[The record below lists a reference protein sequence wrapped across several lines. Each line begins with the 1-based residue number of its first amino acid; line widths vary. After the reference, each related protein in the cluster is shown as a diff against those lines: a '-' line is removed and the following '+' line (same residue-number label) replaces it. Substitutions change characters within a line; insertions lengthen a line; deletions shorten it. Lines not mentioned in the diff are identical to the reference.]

1 MDARNENGMQTIF
14 EGGAEWETSLAQID
28 LDEVHRKF
36 SELFDQAARANTL
49 AGFDLDDVLVER
61 HVVCTMDGVEPIKVS
76 ADHLSDRDRFVAHVL
91 STVNAADYGGPCPP
105 YPNDYGGP
113 CPPYADDYG
122 GQCPPYVTE
131 QVTIVELRV
140 TVIREPQP

>member
-1 MDARNENGMQTIF
+1 MDARNDSEGQTIF
-14 EGGAEWETSLAQID
+14 EGGADWDVSLAQID
-28 LDEVHRKF
+28 LDAVRRKF

-61 HVVCTMDGVEPIKVS
+61 HIVCTMGGAAPIKVV
-76 ADHLSDRDRFVAHVL
+76 ADHLSDRDRLLAHVL
-91 STVNAADYGGPCPP
+91 STVNVADH
-105 YPNDYGGP
+105 
-113 CPPYADDYG
+113 G

-140 TVIREPQP
+140 TVIREPRGMVGAVRWFS